1 MTTGD
6 GKTTPITGEDEVE
19 ATVNTMEAL
28 LDRIGERDPDDPDR
42 MTFTFDENGQVV
54 WLHVPETL
62 R

>member
-28 LDRIGERDPDDPDR
+28 LDHMDERDPDDPNR
-42 MTFTFDENGQVV
+42 ATFTFDENGQLVQTSG
-54 WLHVPETL
+54 PTD
-62 R
+62 